1 MRQRGTIEQLEG
13 AYALVSVRR
22 ESACSGDCH
31 KCAGCG
37 AVSQTLTVKAENLI
51 GAKKGERVYIESSGA
66 VVLWAAMLV
75 YLLPVLSFLSGY
87 ALGSLWGRETLG
99 AVMAFLLGWI
109 PAVLYNRHVRACPPT
124 YRIVAYVEL

>member
-1 MRQRGTIEQLEG
+1 MRQKATVDRLEG
-13 AYALVSVRR
+13 DFALVSVRR

-37 AVSQTLTVKAENLI
+37 AVSQTLSVRAENLI
-51 GAKKGERVYIESSGA
+51 GAKTGERVYIESSGA
-66 VVLWAAMLV
+66 VVLWAAVLV

-87 ALGSLWGRETLG
+87 ALGSLWGRESLG
-99 AVMAFLLGWI
+99 GLVAFLLGWI

-124 YRIVAYVEL
+124 YRIVAYVEQ